1 MGLGFRISILSILC
15 PYNGDSNGKENEMKT
30 GGDIGM

>member
-1 MGLGFRISILSILC
+1 MGLGFRVSILC
-15 PYNGDSNGKENEMKT
+15 PYNGDSNGKENEMEI